1 MPQKYVKKIL
11 DARIYDLAIETPI
24 DAAPLLSHRLNNQ
37 VLLKREDLQPV
48 FSFKLRGAYNK
59 LRHLSDEQLAAG
71 VIAASAGNHA
81 QGLALAAKKMGVKA
95 TIVMPQTTPQIKVDA
110 VRARGAKV
118 VLIGDSYDAAAAH
131 ANKLVEEQGLTYI
144 HPFDDPDIIA
154 GQGTIGMEIL
164 RQIPGDLD
172 AIFIAVGGG
181 GLCAGV
187 AAYVKNL
194 RPDIKIIAVESDDA
208 ACLDAA
214 MKAGRRVRLKE
225 VGIFADGTAVA
236 QIGKETFRL
245 LKDLVDEVIT
255 VSTDEI
261 CAAIKDVYNDTRAIC
276 EPSGALGTAGLKKY
290 VETHGVEGQTL
301 VAIQCGANID
311 FDRLR
316 YISER
321 TETGEKREA
330 VLAVTI
336 DEKPGSFEKF
346 CKALRRRNISEFN
359 YRYNDAQQAQIFV
372 GMKVTSDDDRLQL
385 VQELAA
391 KGYAVTDMTD
401 NEMAKLHIRHMVG
414 GHAPQ
419 VVDEQVFRF
428 EFPERPGALLNFL
441 VQLGGRFNISMFHYR
456 NHGSAF
462 GRVLVG
468 LQASKKDAREV
479 KQFLDNLGYHY
490 TDETDNEAYRFF
502 LGNQLVEL

>member
-1 MPQKYVKKIL
+1 MPHNYIKKIL
-11 DARIYDLAIETPI
+11 NADIYDLVIKTPV
-24 DAAPLLSHRLNNQ
+24 DQAPLLSQRLNNQ
-37 VLLKREDLQPV
+37 VMLKREDLQPV

-59 LRHLSDEQLAAG
+59 LRHLTDQQLESG

-81 QGLALAAKKMGVKA
+81 QGLALAAKQMGVKA
-95 TIVMPQTTPQIKVDA
+95 TIVMPRTTPSIKVDA
-110 VRARGAKV
+110 VRSRGAKV
-118 VLIGDSYDAAAAH
+118 VLVGDDYDTAAAH
-131 ANKLVEEQGLTYI
+131 ADKLVAEQGLTYI
-144 HPFDDPDIIA
+144 HPFDDPDVIA

-164 RQIPGDLD
+164 DQVPGPLD
-172 AIFIAVGGG
+172 AVFIAVGGG

-187 AAYVKNL
+187 AAFIKQQ
-194 RPDIKIIAVESDDA
+194 RPGVKIIAVESDDA

-214 MKAGRRVRLKE
+214 IKAGRRVRLKE

-255 VSTDEI
+255 VTTDEI

-290 VETHGVEGQTL
+290 VAMHGVKDQTL
-301 VAIQCGANID
+301 LSVQCGANID

-321 TETGEKREA
+321 TQIGEKRET

-336 DEKPGSFEKF
+336 DEKPGSFQAF
-346 CKALRRRNISEFN
+346 CRALGRHSISEFN
-359 YRYNDAQQAQIFV
+359 YRYSDDDQAHIFV
-372 GMKVTSDDDRLQL
+372 GVQVNGDEDRLKL
-385 VQELAA
+385 VQELEQ
-391 KGYAVTDMTD
+391 KGYPVSDMTD

-414 GHAPQ
+414 GRSQQ
-419 VVDEQVFRF
+419 VTEEQVYRF
-428 EFPERPGALLNFL
+428 EFPERPGALLDFL

-468 LQASKKDAREV
+468 LQVSSKDQQALKT
-479 KQFLDNLGYHY
+479 FLDQLGYRY
-490 TDETDNEAYRFF
+490 VDETDNQAYKFF
-502 LGNQLVEL
+502 LS

>member
-59 LRHLSDEQLAAG
+59 LRHLSDERLAAG

-110 VRARGAKV
+110 VRARGARV

-502 LGNQLVEL
+502 LGNQ

>member
-1 MPQKYVKKIL
+1 MPQNYIKKIL
-11 DARIYDLAIETPI
+11 DADIYDLVVKTPV
-24 DAAPLLSHRLNNQ
+24 DEAPLLSKRLKNQ

-59 LRHLSDEQLAAG
+59 LRRLSDQQLSAG

-81 QGLALAAKKMGVKA
+81 QGLALAAKQLGIKA
-95 TIVMPQTTPQIKVDA
+95 TIVMPRTTPSIKVDA
-110 VRARGAKV
+110 VRSRGSKV
-118 VLIGDSYDAAAAH
+118 VLVGDNYDAAAAH
-131 ANKLVEEQGLTYI
+131 ADKLVAEQGLTYI
-144 HPFDDPDIIA
+144 HPFDDPDVIA
-154 GQGTIGMEIL
+154 GQGTIGVEIL
-164 RQIPGDLD
+164 DQVAGPLD
-172 AIFIAVGGG
+172 AVFIAVGGG

-187 AAYVKNL
+187 AAYIKQK
-194 RPDIKIIAVESDDA
+194 RPGVKIIAVESDDA

-214 MKAGRRVRLKE
+214 LKAGRRVRLKE

-236 QIGKETFRL
+236 QIGKETYRL
-245 LKDLVDEVIT
+245 LKDLADEVIT
-255 VSTDEI
+255 VTTDEI

-290 VETHGVEGQTL
+290 VAMHGVVDQTL
-301 VAIQCGANID
+301 LSVQCGANID

-321 TETGEKREA
+321 TQIGEKRET

-336 DEKPGSFEKF
+336 NEKPGSFQTF
-346 CKALRRRNISEFN
+346 CRALGRHSISEFN
-359 YRYNDAQQAQIFV
+359 YRYSDDEQAHIFV
-372 GMKVTSDDDRLQL
+372 GVQVSGDDDRFKLVEELQ
-385 VQELAA
+385 Q
-391 KGYAVTDMTD
+391 KGYPVSDMTD

-414 GHAPQ
+414 GRSQQ
-419 VVDEQVFRF
+419 VNEEQVYRF
-428 EFPERPGALLNFL
+428 EFPERPGALLEFL

-468 LQASKKDAREV
+468 LQVPKKDRQELRV
-479 KQFLDNLGYHY
+479 FLDQLGYRY
-490 TDETDNEAYRFF
+490 TDETDNQAYKFF
-502 LGNQLVEL
+502 LS

>member
-1 MPQKYVKKIL
+1 MPHNYVEKIL
-11 DARIYDLAIETPI
+11 DARIYDLAIETPV
-24 DAAPLLSHRLNNQ
+24 DHAPLLSHRLNNE

-59 LRHLSDEQLAAG
+59 LRHLSAEQLEAG

-95 TIVMPQTTPQIKVDA
+95 TIVMPKTTPQIKVDA

-118 VLIGDSYDAAAAH
+118 VLVGDSYDAAAAH
-131 ANKLVEEQGLTYI
+131 ADKLIEEQGLTYI
-144 HPFDDPDIIA
+144 HPFDDPDVIA

-187 AAYVKNL
+187 AAYVKHL
-194 RPDIKIIAVESDDA
+194 RPEIKIIAVESDDA

-214 MKAGRRVRLKE
+214 IKAGRRVCLKE

-290 VETHGVEGQTL
+290 VDAHGIEGQTL
-301 VAIQCGANID
+301 MAIQCGANID

-336 DEKPGSFEKF
+336 DEKPGSFQAF
-346 CKALRRRNISEFN
+346 CTALRKRNITEFN
-359 YRYNDAQQAQIFV
+359 YRYSDDNLAQIFV
-372 GMKVTSDDDRLQL
+372 GMKVNSDDDRREL
-385 VQELAA
+385 VEELRG
-391 KGYAVTDMTD
+391 KKYVVSDMTD
-401 NEMAKLHIRHMVG
+401 NETAKLHIRHMVG
-414 GHAPQ
+414 GRSPQ
-419 VVDEQVFRF
+419 VGEEQVFRF

-468 LQASKKDAREV
+468 LQASAKDRREV
-479 KQFLDNLGYHY
+479 KKFLDDLGYRY
-490 TDETDNEAYRFF
+490 TDETENEAYQFF
-502 LGNQLVEL
+502 LASE

>member
-1 MPQKYVKKIL
+1 MPHNYVEKIL
-11 DARIYDLAIETPI
+11 DARIYDLAIETPV
-24 DAAPLLSHRLNNQ
+24 DHAPLLSHRLNNE

-59 LRHLSDEQLAAG
+59 LRHLSAEQLEAG

-81 QGLALAAKKMGVKA
+81 QGLALAAKKMGVRA
-95 TIVMPQTTPQIKVDA
+95 TIVMPKTTPQIKVDA

-118 VLIGDSYDAAAAH
+118 VLVGDSYDAAAAH
-131 ANKLVEEQGLTYI
+131 ADKLIEEQGLTYI
-144 HPFDDPDIIA
+144 HPFDDPDVIA

-187 AAYVKNL
+187 AAYVKHL
-194 RPDIKIIAVESDDA
+194 RPEIKIIAVESDDA

-214 MKAGRRVRLKE
+214 IKAGRRVRLKE

-290 VETHGVEGQTL
+290 VDAHGIEGQTL
-301 VAIQCGANID
+301 MAIQCGANID

-336 DEKPGSFEKF
+336 DEKPGSYQAF
-346 CKALRRRNISEFN
+346 CTALRKRNITEFN
-359 YRYNDAQQAQIFV
+359 YRYSDDNLAQIFV
-372 GMKVTSDDDRLQL
+372 GMKVNSDDDRREL
-385 VQELAA
+385 VEELRG
-391 KGYAVTDMTD
+391 KKYVVSDMTD
-401 NEMAKLHIRHMVG
+401 NETAKLHIRHMVG
-414 GHAPQ
+414 GRSPQ
-419 VVDEQVFRF
+419 VGEEQVFRF

-468 LQASKKDAREV
+468 LQASAKDRREV
-479 KQFLDNLGYHY
+479 KKFLDDLGYRY
-490 TDETDNEAYRFF
+490 TDETENEAYQFF
-502 LGNQLVEL
+502 LASE

>member
-1 MPQKYVKKIL
+1 MPQNYIKKIL
-11 DARIYDLAIETPI
+11 NADIYDLVVKTPV
-24 DAAPLLSHRLNNQ
+24 DEAPLLSQRLQNR

-59 LRHLSDEQLAAG
+59 LRHLSDQQLESG

-81 QGLALAAKKMGVKA
+81 QGLALAAKKMGIKA
-95 TIVMPQTTPQIKVDA
+95 TIVMPQTTPRIKVDA
-110 VRARGAKV
+110 VRSRGAKV
-118 VLIGDSYDAAAAH
+118 VLVGDDYDTAAAH
-131 ANKLVEEQGLTYI
+131 ADMLVAEQGLTYI
-144 HPFDDPDIIA
+144 HPFDDPDVIA
-154 GQGTIGMEIL
+154 GQGTIGVEVL
-164 RQIPGDLD
+164 DQVPGSLD
-172 AIFIAVGGG
+172 AVFIAVGGG

-187 AAYVKNL
+187 AAYIKQQ
-194 RPDIKIIAVESDDA
+194 RPGVKIIAVESDDA

-214 MKAGRRVRLKE
+214 IKAGRRVRLKE

-255 VSTDEI
+255 VTTDEI

-290 VETHGVEGQTL
+290 VATHGVKDQTL
-301 VAIQCGANID
+301 LSVQCGANID

-321 TETGEKREA
+321 TQIGEKRET

-336 DEKPGSFEKF
+336 DEKPGSFQTF
-346 CKALRRRNISEFN
+346 CRALGRHSISEFN
-359 YRYNDAQQAQIFV
+359 YRYSDNEKAHIFV
-372 GMKVTSDDDRLQL
+372 GVQVSDNEDRLKL
-385 VQELAA
+385 VEELQQ
-391 KGYAVTDMTD
+391 KGYPVSDMTD

-414 GHAPQ
+414 GRSQQ
-419 VVDEQVFRF
+419 VTEEQVYRF
-428 EFPERPGALLNFL
+428 EFPERPGALLDFL

-468 LQASKKDAREV
+468 LQVSRKDHQAL
-479 KQFLDNLGYHY
+479 KAFLDQLGYRY
-490 TDETDNEAYRFF
+490 TEETDNQAYKFF
-502 LGNQLVEL
+502 LS

>member
-110 VRARGAKV
+110 VRARGARV

-391 KGYAVTDMTD
+391 KGYAITDMTD

-502 LGNQLVEL
+502 LGNQ

>member
-11 DARIYDLAIETPI
+11 DARIYDLAIETPV
-24 DAAPLLSHRLNNQ
+24 DEAPLLSHRLNNN

-59 LRHLSDEQLAAG
+59 LRHLSKEQLAAG
-71 VIAASAGNHA
+71 VVAASAGNHA

-95 TIVMPQTTPQIKVDA
+95 TIVMPQTTPQIKVYA

-131 ANKLVEEQGLTYI
+131 ANKLIEEQGLTYI

-164 RQIPGDLD
+164 RQVPGDLD

-187 AAYVKNL
+187 ATYVKNL

-245 LKDLVDEVIT
+245 LKNLVDEVIT

-276 EPSGALGTAGLKKY
+276 EPSGALGIAGLKKY
-290 VETHGVEGQTL
+290 VEAHAVEGQTL
-301 VAIQCGANID
+301 MAIQCGANID

-359 YRYNDAQQAQIFV
+359 YRYNDANKAQIFV
-372 GMKVTSDDDRLQL
+372 GMKVTSDEDRIEL
-385 VQELAA
+385 VQELSQ
-391 KGYAVTDMTD
+391 KGYAVSDMTD

-468 LQASKKDAREV
+468 LQASKKDAREM
-479 KQFLDNLGYHY
+479 KKFLDNLGYHY
-490 TDETDNEAYRFF
+490 TDETNNEAYRFF
-502 LGNQLVEL
+502 LGNQ

>member
-24 DAAPLLSHRLNNQ
+24 DVAPLLSHRLNNQ

-110 VRARGAKV
+110 VRARGARV

-391 KGYAVTDMTD
+391 KGYAITDMTD

-502 LGNQLVEL
+502 LGNQ